1 MEKWFRGVDPE
12 RRKEL
17 LTRKILDL
25 IPQIGDISWSAL
37 LEKAKVLGIGR
48 ATLSRHL
55 KRLVKLNILER
66 RVDISTYPPRVY
78 YKRRSLDEPKFYM
91 PYEAA
96 TGLFPQPTKD
106 SSADEVERWILAQTR
121 LFLANMV
128 FTLAPPPMVFR
139 NMPEKDVEKR
149 IQEIFHKNSQNIQN
163 QIGQLHLLF
172 SKLTVFNAEKLHRV
186 TESLVIEHDK
196 LFESAIKLYNLTVDK
211 IVKGEAPLYKQL
223 FPLKLPLKQG
233 NLQS

>member
-1 MEKWFRGVDPE
+1 
-12 RRKEL
+12 
-17 LTRKILDL
+17 
-25 IPQIGDISWSAL
+25 
-37 LEKAKVLGIGR
+37 LGIGR

-66 RVDISTYPPRVY
+66 RVDASTYPPRVY

-106 SSADEVERWILAQTR
+106 SSADEIERWILAQTR

-128 FTLAPPPMVFR
+128 FTLAPPSMVFR
-139 NMPEKDVEKR
+139 NMPEEEAEKMIR
-149 IQEIFHKNSQNIQN
+149 ELFYKRSQNLQS
-163 QIGQLHLLF
+163 QIEQLHLLF
-172 SKLTVFNAEKLHRV
+172 SKLTVFDAEKLRKV

-196 LFESAIKLYNLTVDK
+196 LFESALKLYNLTIDK
-211 IVKGEAPLYKQL
+211 IIKGEAPLYQPL
-223 FPLKLPLKQG
+223 FPLKFNTLR
-233 NLQS
+233 S

>member
-1 MEKWFRGVDPE
+1 
-12 RRKEL
+12 
-17 LTRKILDL
+17 LDL